1 MIVDVWSS
9 LWCKFVIKMNPM
21 TTTKVTLFCSKKMSC
36 WCLYFLKIFS
46 NIILHY
52 ITTFTDIK
60 CVYISTFPAYISN
73 WMFTNHMAFL
83 HTYLLGFLDVCSTI
97 ICRAMCSLIQK
108 KLWYKVRNQVHFEW
122 YFRWCLGIPKHIET
136 PTIFRNIFFHEFPLN
151 MEYPWDIHGVSA
163 FLISRFSRSGQHTHI

>member
-1 MIVDVWSS
+1 
-9 LWCKFVIKMNPM
+9 MNPIS
-21 TTTKVTLFCSKKMSC
+21 TTKVTLFCSKKMSC
-36 WCLYFLKIFS
+36 WCLYFLKKFS

-97 ICRAMCSLIQK
+97 ICRAMFSLIQK

-122 YFRWCLGIPKHIET
+122 YFRWCFGIPKYIET
-136 PTIFRNIFFHEFPLN
+136 PAIFRNIIFHEFPLN
-151 MEYPWDIHGVSA
+151 MEYPWQRFIQDPATCPYAGCGVIMQLLTRAYPANSQG
-163 FLISRFSRSGQHTHI
+163 IICV